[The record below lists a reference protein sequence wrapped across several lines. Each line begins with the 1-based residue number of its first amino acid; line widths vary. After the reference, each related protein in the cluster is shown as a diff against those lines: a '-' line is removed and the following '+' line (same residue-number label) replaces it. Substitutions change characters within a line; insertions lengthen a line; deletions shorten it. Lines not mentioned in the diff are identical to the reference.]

1 MPNELSEI
9 KLEYEIVEEFIDTL
23 KDEGDVFSGN
33 LMLDETDDTSTIQAN
48 TNIDSTVSEIN
59 SIRMSIS
66 ESLFLDKKKW
76 EDHKENFSKI
86 DSQVIQ
92 DDETNV

>member
-9 KLEYEIVEEFIDTL
+9 KLEYEIVEGFIDTL

-33 LMLDETDDTSTIQAN
+33 LTLDETDETSTIQAN

-76 EDHKENFSKI
+76 EDFKENFSKT